1 MSNTSNYWI
10 PAGDLSEGQAL
21 LLAVPSKAKP
31 DPQVYPMLLAE
42 KLQDLI
48 DQDEKEAQSALE
60 MSQEHLPEL
69 YQIAQDQPPKW
80 WGTSLTNSD
89 SMHSLLSH
97 LDWSKPGKVQ
107 PLPQQDSLR
116 SQLEQLP

>member
-1 MSNTSNYWI
+1 MTNTSNYWI
-10 PAGDLSEGQAL
+10 PAGDLSEAQAL
-21 LLAVPSKAKP
+21 LLAVPSKVKP
-31 DPQVYPMLLAE
+31 NQQMYPTLLAR
-42 KLQDLI
+42 KLQNLI
-48 DQDEKEAQSALE
+48 DQDGQSAKEAME
-60 MSQEHLPEL
+60 MSQEHAPEL
-69 YQIAQDQPPKW
+69 YLISQEQPPTR

-116 SQLEQLP
+116 SLLEQLP